1 MIPTCKKIYLCDFN
15 LRPLMVLNGVDTN
28 SVEYS
33 CHVKDYDELTFDVD
47 EYIIINGKK
56 VKSLGYDLLLPYMTI
71 YLEDLGMLQIQNPK
85 TSNDGNSEKKS
96 ITAYSLEKEFED
108 KNWLNFKCNT
118 GDKDSLEQVAENNL
132 NELGYAKEFVTFYN
146 KNKHDLSFIHLLL
159 EKLPGWSVD
168 DDDIDPVLWT
178 RKLPAITQDNTNLY
192 ALCCS
197 YIAPRMEI
205 LFLFDTIHRKIK
217 AIAKEN
223 LNDKKYESTV
233 FISYRNLAQSIDI
246 DVDEDSIFTRFN
258 VRGDDD
264 LNVINCN
271 YGDYYVMNLDY
282 FLCSPYISDELLIK
296 VNKWI
301 KYRDDNR
308 DKYIEIAKNVA
319 DASQKVND
327 IIYRNPAD
335 DLDIKQWDDMNEDGL
350 NESLKYY
357 NSLLTSLQVSVD
369 PNWDASNND
378 FSTYKP
384 WTKADGSVDHDKY
397 LEKLKAQENGY
408 GGYYTYYDIL
418 HYIIPNI
425 EIAIRNLKKVDE
437 KKEDYV
443 KDWET
448 NWDLYGTSELDAL
461 NKKYTEELE
470 KVQDYAKPW
479 SELTD
484 EEKRANSGNEDS
496 YNIYHNKYVEIY
508 GYISANGTLTA
519 AIAKRN
525 QEKEEAQKILDGYN
539 SQMSSMKISASI
551 NNADYGFT
559 NEDKTVIYSLFHD
572 QDYQNNNIVSTSV
585 DTSVTEI
592 DREKELYDDA
602 VEKLSEVAQPQFKFT
617 VSLDNLYRIEA
628 FKHWQGELELLKFI
642 RLGIRDDY
650 SVKLRVT
657 GITWNPCDVTEDLTL
672 EFSNMIT
679 SRSGR
684 TDLTE
689 LLDTENNRGSKNSI
703 SFGTG
708 DSDSE
713 KEYLSSML
721 QQLVK
726 MGAFKTAVGN
736 IAGSTT
742 ANLDEARI
750 NTLVSNFINASKIK
764 VDNIEGDKGSFN
776 EFFTK
781 YLDSEVISTNLINGQ
796 NGDFI
801 DFVNSHL
808 NMKHITTELLQGE
821 TGNTFIDFVHNEMKT
836 GTITAD
842 QIRSEDGKTFVDL
855 VNGQIQAAKITT
867 DQISGG
873 DGTTFIDFL
882 KNQISTSDI
891 TANQIKGWG
900 DSQTLIDFVNNKI
913 TTSDIS
919 ANKITGLNDSKT
931 FIDFVN
937 NQINTSVINSDLVNV
952 KNILAGNAGVGNLQA
967 IHLTSANAVI
977 DEAVIKQIIAAK
989 ISVADLMI
997 HEATA
1002 ELITLISQDGK
1013 PSIAFKNSTQQFYDN
1028 NGNVRVQIGQDAT
1041 GAFTF
1046 SLFDETGTGVLIDS
1060 ETGVHA
1066 GAIADGLIVNDMIQ
1080 SGTVSKDKLSFP
1092 IVETDENGKI
1102 SITNIL
1108 DGKGNEFGVSYTEY
1122 QESVATEL
1130 SSINSNLSGVSSTV
1144 SKIDKS
1150 ITDKIWKSD
1159 ITTKI
1164 NDYDQTTVKDIR
1176 DRTTS
1181 VEKNITGINSTVKD
1195 MQTTLESKA
1204 DGTTVQSLTIRVSKA
1219 EQDMSGFKQTVESTY
1234 STKSETESVNNYAKT
1249 SFEQLSDKFSWL
1261 VDGTSSSTSL
1271 TLTDNLVS
1279 AITNQFVIKSPN
1291 GTSTIIEGGKIKT
1304 GAITTDMLS
1313 SSVIKS
1319 KNYKEG
1325 TYVDG
1330 AGYSILGTFLDLDN
1344 GMIHTPGFYTDTIGN
1359 AYFNGTINA
1368 LDGWFGT
1375 EQHNWYIGTTII
1387 TDIMNN
1393 DGALT
1398 GDEYSYLKAT
1408 ENAAIVVNEWHL
1420 QSQNDNMSLQSG
1432 LTTLN
1437 NGKFVLNPQDNK
1449 YYDFGIVK
1457 PDMSKDAK
1465 SYNKKFLYIRRA
1477 DTPTTH
1483 PQDWEYLFHV
1493 DYDGSIWYKNQNVA
1507 GGNVFLSTTG
1517 GTIKGDLTV
1526 TGTLNAT
1533 ANQAKKVVN
1542 ALSINGKAYDGSAAI
1557 NVGNIGI
1564 AYGGTGASTD
1574 VQARI
1579 NLSAMG
1585 VKSDGAYYGLMSP
1598 SGNDSDWIR
1607 STSTGF
1613 IPYISG
1619 MAGNG
1624 HSNLGTEQWYFSEA
1638 YIDFIHGSLKG
1649 IADRAICDDEGNKI
1663 SSTYLKAT
1671 STEFDSITVGNMI
1684 VNGTARFVNGLMG
1697 TLTGNVIGNVQGN
1710 SSTSTLSQL
1719 TTGLKLV
1726 SHNEIKLD
1734 KGDFKGGEV
1743 HIGYTWID
1751 GTTTPLITEY
1761 RFHNNDG
1768 KGTLSQVTAS
1778 QFNGN
1783 LNGEATKAWN
1793 LCGDQTVL
1801 SIGAES
1807 NAIRTLNMANG
1818 ALAGGTL
1825 LNGHNLLSI
1834 ITGIDFQWYD
1844 TNWRIGNL
1852 RSSSTQS
1859 DGFGFAFKDENE
1871 SSYTLKSY
1879 IDTDGQ
1885 YCGNATS
1892 ATKLQTARKIGNA
1905 SFDGTS
1911 DISLSSIGAASSGH
1925 THNYASTLSLN
1936 GTNFTVAS
1944 NKITVSREQL
1954 LTAIGEATKT
1964 ANGYMSAA
1972 DKAKLDNINVSD
1984 IGTVGANSI
1993 KGSGYIN
2000 VSILKGVATLSH
2012 GISGVTAGTYGA
2024 DATNNLTIPK
2034 ITVDSTGHITSASS
2048 YSVTAANIVS
2058 KLGTTAVNRA
2068 TADSDGN
2075 TINST
2080 YLKLSGGTMEGTSF
2094 ISWADSGN
2102 WNNNN
2107 KNVTFPV
2114 NRGGLQWY
2122 GQSDYVKLFAQET
2135 GYDNLELVLQ
2145 FGDDN
2150 SNGLSIRNYLGNET
2164 ARITASGGFTGTFYG
2179 NASSAT
2185 KLEAARTIFGH
2196 SFDGTGDVVGQATV
2210 YGSYCSNAGARYCY
2224 TGLQIRENDCVQN
2237 KQSDIAYAPSI
2248 GFHWANRIAA
2258 TLLFHS
2264 DGNFYFRKQ
2273 NFTDRATID
2282 ANLNAGSISTT
2293 TANIYGTAT
2302 FTNMSVH
2309 NGGIRSG
2316 LLHLQGNTSASIA
2329 YGTNNPK
2336 IKFVNSDGSQIV
2348 ELMYTDYD
2356 SVRWPAGLAV
2366 RGNQGNEYFDVPHLY
2381 ATQVHVDNHCALQYD
2396 SSNQCLNFVFS

>member
-15 LRPLMVLNGVDTN
+15 LHPLMVLNGVDTK

-71 YLEDLGMLQIQNPK
+71 YLEDLGMFQIQNPK

-282 FLCSPYISDELLIK
+282 FMCSPYMSDELLVK
-296 VNKWI
+296 VKKWI

-308 DKYIEIAKNVA
+308 NKYIEIAKNAA

-369 PNWDASNND
+369 QNWDASNND

-384 WTKADGSVDHDKY
+384 WTKADGSIDHDKY

-559 NEDKTVIYSLFHD
+559 DEDKTVIYSLFHD

-750 NTLVSNFINASKIK
+750 NTLISNFINASKIK

-808 NMKHITTELLQGE
+808 NIKHITTELLQGE
-821 TGNTFIDFVHNEMKT
+821 TGDTFIDFVHNEMKT

-855 VNGQIQAAKITT
+855 VNGQIQASKITT

-937 NQINTSVINSDLVNV
+937 NQINTSEL
-952 KNILAGNAGVGNLQA
+952 NAEVGNITNLLSGSAGIGDLQA
-967 IHLTSANAVI
+967 IHLTAANAVI
-977 DEAVIKQIIAAK
+977 DEAVIKNIIAAK
-989 ISVADLMI
+989 ISVADLMA
-997 HEATA
+997 HTASA

-1013 PSIAFKNSTQQFYDN
+1013 PSIAFKNSTQQFYDS

-1066 GAIADGLIVNDMIQ
+1066 GAIADGLIVNNMIQ

-1150 ITDKIWKSD
+1150 ITDKIWESD

-1164 NDYDQTTVKDIR
+1164 NDYDQTTVKNIR

-1204 DGTTVQSLTIRVSKA
+1204 DGTSVQSLTIRVSKA

-1271 TLTDNLVS
+1271 TLTDSLVS
-1279 AITNQFVIKSPN
+1279 AITNQFVIKSPD

-1557 NVGNIGI
+1557 NVGSISI
-1564 AYGGTGASTD
+1564 AYGGTGGNT
-1574 VQARI
+1574 VNEARA
-1579 NLSAMG
+1579 NLG
-1585 VKSDGAYYGLMSP
+1585 VLGANNKNGYYGLACP
-1598 SGNDSDWIR
+1598 DGNDTDWIR
-1607 STSTGF
+1607 STVNGL
-1613 IPYISG
+1613 IPYQSG
-1619 MAGNG
+1619 NAGDG
-1624 HSNLGTEQWYFSEA
+1624 HSSLGTSTWYFSEA
-1638 YIDFIHGSLKG
+1638 YVDFIHGSLKG
-1649 IADRAICDDEGNKI
+1649 TADRAVCDDEGNKI

-1697 TLTGNVIGNVQGN
+1697 TLTGNVIGNVSGSASYAT
-1710 SSTSTLSQL
+1710 SSDTANYIN
-1719 TTGLKLV
+1719 LV
-1726 SHNEIKLD
+1726 ATNGIRFCKNQ
-1734 KGDFKGGEV
+1734 FKGGTV
-1743 HIGYTWID
+1743 HFGYRWSD
-1751 GTTTPLITEY
+1751 GSTSPLITEY
-1761 RFHNNDG
+1761 RFNNG
-1768 KGTLSQVTAS
+1768 NGSPTQVTAS

-1783 LNGEATKAWN
+1783 LNGIAN
-1793 LCGDQTVL
+1793 
-1801 SIGAES
+1801 
-1807 NAIRTLNMANG
+1807 RT
-1818 ALAGGTL
+1818 TL
-1825 LNGHNLLSI
+1825 LNPVTTSDTFT
-1834 ITGIDFQWYD
+1834 TG
-1844 TNWRIGNL
+1844 T
-1852 RSSSTQS
+1852 STRRN
-1859 DGFGFAFKDENE
+1859 D
-1871 SSYTLKSY
+1871 
-1879 IDTDGQ
+1879 ITDGYVVWGQ
-1885 YCGNATS
+1885 WWKDTSLTNDTGDLTIWIRKEGDVTTANMTIDGTIYAVGGFNGNATS

-1905 SFDGTS
+1905 SFDGTA

-1954 LTAIGEATKT
+1954 LTAIGASSGSV
-1964 ANGYMSAA
+1964 NGYMSAA
-1972 DKAKLDNINVSD
+1972 DKSKLDSITVSD

-1993 KGSGYIN
+1993 KGTGYIKAT
-2000 VSILKGVATLSH
+2000 IAKGVATLSH
-2012 GISGVTAGTYGA
+2012 NTSGVTAGTYGA
-2024 DATNNLTIPK
+2024 DSTNNFTIPK
-2034 ITVDSTGHITSASS
+2034 IVVDSTGHITSASA

-2075 TINST
+2075 AINST
-2080 YLKLSGGTMEGTSF
+2080 YLKRSGGTMNGTSM
-2094 ISWADSGN
+2094 ITWADSGN
-2102 WNNNN
+2102 WGISN
-2107 KNVTFPV
+2107 KDVTFPV
-2114 NRGGLQWY
+2114 KRGGLKWN
-2122 GQSDYVKLFAQET
+2122 GQSDGVELFAEET
-2135 GYDNLELVLQ
+2135 GSDNLDLVIK
-2145 FGDDN
+2145 FTDDN
-2150 SNGLSIRNYLGNET
+2150 SNGLSIRNNADTQT
-2164 ARITASGGFTGTFYG
+2164 ARISATGVFTGSFSG
-2179 NASSAT
+2179 NASSAS
-2185 KLEAARTIFGH
+2185 KLQTARTIFGK
-2196 SFDGTGDVVGQATV
+2196 SFDGTANVAGQATV
-2210 YGSYCSNAGARYCY
+2210 YGSYNTTATSRYTTSGIQVC
-2224 TGLQIRENDCVQN
+2224 ENSLVGSA
-2237 KQSDIAYAPSI
+2237 QSDIAYAPSI
-2248 GFHWANRIAA
+2248 GFSWSNRTAA
-2258 TLLFHS
+2258 TLLYHS

-2282 ANLNAGSISTT
+2282 ANLIAASVSSTNISASGTLGVT
-2293 TANIYGTAT
+2293 GTAT
-2302 FTNMSVH
+2302 FTAMSIH
-2309 NGGIRSG
+2309 NGGIKSS
-2316 LLHLQGNTSASIA
+2316 LLQLQGSTVASID
-2329 YGTNNPK
+2329 YGSSNPK
-2336 IKFVNSDGSQIV
+2336 IRFMDSDGSQIV
-2348 ELMYTDYD
+2348 DLMYNDYD
-2356 SVRWPAGLAV
+2356 SVRKPAGLAM
-2366 RGNQGNEYFDVPHLY
+2366 RGNQGGEYFDVPHLY
-2381 ATQVHVDNHCALQYD
+2381 ANQVHVDNHCALQYD